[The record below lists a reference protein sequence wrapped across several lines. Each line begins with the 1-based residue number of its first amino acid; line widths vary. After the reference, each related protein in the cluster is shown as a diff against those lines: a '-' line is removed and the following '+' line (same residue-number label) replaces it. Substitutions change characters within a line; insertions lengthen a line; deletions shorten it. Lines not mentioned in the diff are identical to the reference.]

1 MEKEECCTSA
11 DERDICT
18 CLANDALD
26 IVSKKW
32 AILIIELL
40 GKHKKLRYNEIKN
53 KLNGISPKSLSDQLK
68 NLENTNL
75 IKREIFREVPVKVE
89 YTLSNEGEELRNS
102 IRPLIKWASKNTNLI
117 NISHKKQKI

>member
-1 MEKEECCTSA
+1 MEKEECCTSL

-40 GKHKKLRYNEIKN
+40 GKHEKLRYNEIKK

-68 NLENTNL
+68 NLENSNL
-75 IKREIFREVPVKVE
+75 IKRKIFQEVPIRVE
-89 YTLSNEGEELRNS
+89 YRLTNQGKGLRNS
-102 IRPLIKWASKNTNLI
+102 IKPLIKLASQSNNLV
-117 NISHKKQKI
+117 KL